1 MVIPE
6 VKQERLYQKIA
17 NLIIKLINDNI
28 FTPGSFLP
36 PERELA
42 KQLGVSRASLRE
54 ALIVLEISGWINI
67 QSGNG
72 IIVSEQ
78 KHQPS
83 DYTIEEILYSR
94 ELVDSHCAK
103 LAAKANNSVLTNK
116 IEAIYQSME
125 LAIDE
130 NNVHEFYS
138 LDKQF
143 HLAVSAA
150 SNNRVLHEMSTMLW
164 AQRVNIPYAGL
175 DKRSRDKIVLIN
187 LNKQHKAIV
196 DAIRAAN
203 ADAAYQ
209 KSLEHLAF
217 VRDII
222 KDEYPTVT

>member
-103 LAAKANNSVLTNK
+103 LAAEANNSVLTNK

-130 NNVHEFYS
+130 NNVHGFYS

-150 SNNRVLHEMSTMLW
+150 SNNRVLHEMSTLLW

-175 DKRSRDKIVLIN
+175 DKRSRDKTVLIN

-196 DAIRAAN
+196 DAIRASN
-203 ADAAYQ
+203 PDAAYQ

-222 KDEYPTVT
+222 KDPSPTTR